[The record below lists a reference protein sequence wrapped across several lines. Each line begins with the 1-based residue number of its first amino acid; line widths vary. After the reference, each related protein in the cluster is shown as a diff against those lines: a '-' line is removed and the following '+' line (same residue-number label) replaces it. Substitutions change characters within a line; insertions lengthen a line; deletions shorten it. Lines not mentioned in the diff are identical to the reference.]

1 MKTFT
6 HKLFKAVFLLSIIL
20 PLFSAQAQAPQKMN
34 YQAVIR
40 NASNVL
46 ISNTAVGIKNS
57 ILQTNANG
65 TVVYSERQ
73 IVTTNANGLAIIEIG
88 AGAVLA
94 GAFNTIDWANGPYFI
109 KTETDPSGGINYTIS
124 GTAQLLSVPYALF
137 AGNSSGANGWT
148 SSGAD
153 LVNNNTGNVGIGIS
167 GPVPHKFSVESSE
180 IGISQQNGSAGAKIG
195 FYTSGDF
202 AYLQTHNNFDLNFS
216 TNNVLSQM
224 KLQKGTG
231 NLGLGNTGTLQNKL
245 QIGNPPNFIGND
257 LAIGNGTQ
265 GMSIF
270 QAPTTSLF
278 YTNTNFAFMPAGG
291 TANVGIGTTTPTAK
305 LDVRGSLRVSE
316 NNVALGTVFKQ
327 IQAGTVV
334 FGSSPAVQFGGFTE
348 FTIPFATV
356 PHIIATPVHQEGISV
371 TDSFAV
377 TITQVSTTGFSFII
391 RRLDGSSW
399 AQQLKID
406 WIGLSY

>member
-6 HKLFKAVFLLSIIL
+6 HKLFKAVFLLSIIF

-46 ISNTAVGIKNS
+46 ISNTDVGIKNS

-94 GAFNTIDWANGPYFI
+94 GAFNTIDWANGPYYI
-109 KTETDPSGGINYTIS
+109 KTETDPTGGINYSIS

-137 AGNSSGANGWT
+137 AGNSGGANSWT
-148 SSGAD
+148 TSGSNI
-153 LVNNNTGNVGIGIS
+153 VNNNPGNVGVGVTGSI
-167 GPVPHKFSVESSE
+167 PYTFTVESYGR
-180 IGISQQNGSAGAKIG
+180 GISQQAGVNGAHVG
-195 FYTSGDF
+195 FYTSTSA
-202 AYLQTHNNFDLNFS
+202 AYLQTHNNFDLSFA
-216 TNNVLSQM
+216 TNNGLPQLV
-224 KLQKGTG
+224 LQKGTG
-231 NLGLGNTGTLQNKL
+231 NLGLGITGTLQNKL
-245 QIGNPPNFIGND
+245 QIGNPPNFSGND

-270 QAPTTSLF
+270 QAPNASLF

-327 IQAGTVV
+327 IQAGTVE
-334 FGSSPAVQFGGFTE
+334 FGSSPAVQFGGFME
-348 FTIPFATV
+348 FTIPFATT
-356 PHIIATPVHQEGISV
+356 PHIIATAVHQAGINV
-371 TDSFAV
+371 PDSFAV
-377 TITQVSTTGFSFII
+377 TITQVSTTGFNFMV

-406 WIGLSY
+406 WIGFSY